1 MKIVFTL
8 INTPT
13 RVTKSSPTIVDH
25 VLTNTIIYSKVP
37 SGKVK
42 TNKSNPFAV
51 FALMK
56 ISLLQTNIKNT
67 ITKRDT
73 NEDGII
79 NIKSVLNSVYWNL
92 ITQTSTP
99 YSFYIFFD
107 KFVKICD
114 SVSRKKNWNETKQ
127 NKKMSSPWSNNAS
140 TKRKQIWKQY

>member
-1 MKIVFTL
+1 M
-8 INTPT
+8 PT

-99 YSFYIFFD
+99 YNFYIFL
-107 KFVKICD
+107 I
-114 SVSRKKNWNETKQ
+114 NL
-127 NKKMSSPWSNNAS
+127 
-140 TKRKQIWKQY
+140 